1 MYLKNSCIFTS
12 VKNKNKDKMDY
23 EKFYKTTTKQEL
35 FEMVL
40 ELSSIANYSRNEEG
54 ILVDVRKFVRGQID
68 SVEY

>member
-1 MYLKNSCIFTS
+1 
-12 VKNKNKDKMDY
+12 MDY